1 MVSLLV
7 SHEQSEQILCLI
19 GDDVFYGQTRR
30 DEWRHCVMVVYCV
43 QSNETHLGGD
53 HRCQQ
58 CGKQR
63 RNDDLTRHHT
73 AKALDQKYLYT
84 ENYVFFL
91 YLLYW
96 TGYQTLRKI
105 EIFQSIEL
113 RCAVFTVRLFYIYSY
128 IFFHLEHTKHDKYW
142 RCDKPFADKNH
153 SSLINMSNNASIIAP
168 ATATTVENHI
178 VQLLST
184 HTQSESLTINHRP
197 SSMCVNHEKKQKY
210 FVLESRIC
218 SSIASKIYFIDSVG
232 SAHHSAQCKN
242 RLKFSFASDR
252 TRTVS
257 FVLAAA
263 NTQCANAYRICRSNE
278 LCMCIITHQQS
289 DLLLSGCTTYRCNV

>member
-1 MVSLLV
+1 MASARRYRCY
-7 SHEQSEQILCLI
+7 QSAHWSPAAPSRSSSTIRHMWTRWTDWCWYNRRFRFWCRTSKASRFCAWSATMCS
-19 GDDVFYGQTRR
+19 VVRR

-84 ENYVFFL
+84 ENYGFFFL

-128 IFFHLEHTKHDKYW
+128 IFF
-142 RCDKPFADKNH
+142 
-153 SSLINMSNNASIIAP
+153 
-168 ATATTVENHI
+168 
-178 VQLLST
+178 
-184 HTQSESLTINHRP
+184 
-197 SSMCVNHEKKQKY
+197 
-210 FVLESRIC
+210 
-218 SSIASKIYFIDSVG
+218 
-232 SAHHSAQCKN
+232 
-242 RLKFSFASDR
+242 FSFGAHK
-252 TRTVS
+252 TRQI
-257 FVLAAA
+257 LAM
-263 NTQCANAYRICRSNE
+263 R
-278 LCMCIITHQQS
+278 
-289 DLLLSGCTTYRCNV
+289 

>member
-1 MVSLLV
+1 MASARRYRCY
-7 SHEQSEQILCLI
+7 QSAHWSPAAPSRSSSTIRHMWTRWTDWCWYNRWFRFWCRTSKASRFCAWSATMCS
-19 GDDVFYGQTRR
+19 VVRR

-84 ENYVFFL
+84 ENYGFFFL

-128 IFFHLEHTKHDKYW
+128 IFF
-142 RCDKPFADKNH
+142 
-153 SSLINMSNNASIIAP
+153 
-168 ATATTVENHI
+168 
-178 VQLLST
+178 
-184 HTQSESLTINHRP
+184 
-197 SSMCVNHEKKQKY
+197 
-210 FVLESRIC
+210 
-218 SSIASKIYFIDSVG
+218 
-232 SAHHSAQCKN
+232 
-242 RLKFSFASDR
+242 FSFGAHK
-252 TRTVS
+252 TRQI
-257 FVLAAA
+257 LAM
-263 NTQCANAYRICRSNE
+263 R
-278 LCMCIITHQQS
+278 
-289 DLLLSGCTTYRCNV
+289 